1 MLFTLRPGSKPVTV
15 DASEFQR
22 LPCSTHVPQQLESE
36 VLLSDVVLV
45 LHLAEH
51 LLVLRLVA
59 SSACPDG
66 VADIP
71 CLHFDV
77 ALRLVGFYPAF
88 QAMEIPNRGNPF
100 VEVLPGDDDS
110 VDRGVHAAFSTDLFE
125 VSSPASHCLPRV
137 VTSEVNLPLASRHSE
152 MLM

>member
-1 MLFTLRPGSKPVTV
+1 MFTLRPGSKPVTV

-22 LPCSTHVPQQLESE
+22 LPRSTHVPQQLESE

-51 LLVLRLVA
+51 LLILRPEAPNPVGIGNIPRMHLDVSLRLA
-59 SSACPDG
+59 SSDPVDHSTEVLDCGD
-66 VADIP
+66 
-71 CLHFDV
+71 
-77 ALRLVGFYPAF
+77 
-88 QAMEIPNRGNPF
+88 PF
-100 VEVLPGDDDS
+100 VEVLPGDDDG
-110 VDRGVHAAFSTDLFE
+110 VNRGVHAAFSTDLFE
-125 VSSPASHCLPRV
+125 VFSPASHCLPRV